1 MYDVTIIGAGVAG
14 IFLAHELMAQGQT
27 VLLIDA
33 GKSLEQRTKNEAYL
47 GFGGLGKSEGKYN
60 YSAGFGGELAEKLGT
75 ETTLRLM
82 QQVDDVLC
90 RYGAD
95 EVDTYSTSNPELAA
109 RARAAGLDTIETTVR
124 HLGTGLSERILQRF
138 EAALQKEVTFR
149 YETLIE
155 RIEKQPDGFQ
165 LTTARE
171 TFLSQRVVFATGR
184 SGTDWM
190 QTQLRMLG
198 LNQDKTRLDLGI
210 RIELEETAFR
220 TLLQD
225 TFETKLAY
233 PSTAGTA
240 VTYCMNPKGRI
251 IRKHQEGLFMPD
263 GQNFR
268 EQASG
273 TTNLNFTL
281 FLPRYFTTLA
291 EANHYAAS
299 VIGRINQGT
308 DRIVVQRLGD
318 LRAGHSTSVTGLA
331 ENNIRPTLEATA
343 GHLMEE
349 VPETDMTVLLEFLN
363 RLELLLETPLSPD
376 TLLYGMDGKFYAPM
390 LSTSRVFE
398 TDIKGLYAIGD
409 CSGVTHSLSQAAAS
423 GLYLGQHLTQK
434 TAVLRE

>member
-33 GKSLEQRTKNEAYL
+33 GKPLEQRTTQEAYL

-60 YSAGFGGELAEKLGT
+60 YSAGFGGELAEKLGP
-75 ETTLRLM
+75 EKMLQLM
-82 QQVDDVLC
+82 QQVDALLC

-95 EVDTYSTSNPELAA
+95 EVDTYSTSNPELAT
-109 RARAAGLDTIETTVR
+109 RARAAGLETIETTVR
-124 HLGTGLSERILQRF
+124 HLGTGLSERILRRLEAVLQKQITFRF
-138 EAALQKEVTFR
+138 ETFV
-149 YETLIE
+149 ET
-155 RIEKQPDGFQ
+155 IEKQHNGFL
-165 LTTARE
+165 LTTKHE
-171 TFLSQRVVFATGR
+171 TFSSQRVVFATGR
-184 SGTDWM
+184 SGTEWM
-190 QTQLRMLG
+190 QAQLQTLG
-198 LNQDKTRLDLGI
+198 LTQNKTRLDLGI
-210 RIELEETAFR
+210 RIEMEETAFR

-233 PSTAGTA
+233 ASAAGTA

-251 IRKHQEGLFMPD
+251 IRKHQEGLVMPD

-268 EQASG
+268 EQESG

-281 FLPRYFTTLA
+281 FLPRYFATLA

-318 LRAGHSTSVTGLA
+318 LRSARMTSSADLA
-331 ENNIRPTLEATA
+331 ENKIRPTLEATA

-349 VPETDMTVLLEFLN
+349 VPETDITVLLEFLD

-376 TLLYGMDGKFYAPM
+376 TLLYGMDGKFYAPV
-390 LSTSRVFE
+390 LSTSPVFE
-398 TDIKGLYAIGD
+398 TDLPGLYAIGD